1 MNHVTQALSSADTSN
16 FSTGNQQILLYQEIQ
31 YRLYFD
37 EKFLFF
43 LTFLESWKIDLIK
56 EVTILMVP
64 ANAATPSLLKVK
76 VF

>member
-37 EKFLFF
+37 AKFLIF
-43 LTFLESWKIDLIK
+43 LTFLSLGRLLK
-56 EVTILMVP
+56 EVAILMVP
-64 ANAATPSLLKVK
+64 AKAATPSLLKVK
-76 VF
+76 S

>member
-37 EKFLFF
+37 AKFLIF
-43 LTFLESWKIDLIK
+43 LTFLSLGRLLK

-64 ANAATPSLLKVK
+64 AKAATPSLLKVK
-76 VF
+76 S